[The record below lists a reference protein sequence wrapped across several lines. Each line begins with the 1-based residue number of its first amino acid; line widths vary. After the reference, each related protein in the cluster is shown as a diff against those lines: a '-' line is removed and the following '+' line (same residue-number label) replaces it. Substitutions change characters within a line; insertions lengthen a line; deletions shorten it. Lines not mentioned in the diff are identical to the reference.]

1 VITNRL
7 VITVKWG
14 HFKPSRWGQLRLSQ
28 PVQPAYRERPQARL
42 RRLQGQ
48 TFGFQTF
55 DANPST
61 RAWLITLEAEAHALA
76 GNERAA
82 LIALDAADT
91 AMASAA
97 EEDNSRRPR
106 AAFFSPARL
115 IGERG
120 VALARLQRPQAAQHV
135 LESAL
140 ASLDPEVIKTR
151 PRLMAALATAHVR
164 QGNIDEAC
172 RLGSEAL
179 DLAARQQVAPNLQ
192 DVRRLRMELE
202 PWRKT
207 RAVRE
212 LDDQL
217 ALAG

>member
-1 VITNRL
+1 VC
-7 VITVKWG
+7 
-14 HFKPSRWGQLRLSQ
+14 
-28 PVQPAYRERPQARL
+28 PAGLRERPQARL

-91 AMASAA
+91 AMTSAS
-97 EEDNSRRPR
+97 EEDSARRPR

-120 VALARLQRPQAAQHV
+120 VP
-135 LESAL
+135 
-140 ASLDPEVIKTR
+140 
-151 PRLMAALATAHVR
+151 
-164 QGNIDEAC
+164 
-172 RLGSEAL
+172 
-179 DLAARQQVAPNLQ
+179 
-192 DVRRLRMELE
+192 
-202 PWRKT
+202 
-207 RAVRE
+207 
-212 LDDQL
+212 
-217 ALAG
+217 

>member
-1 VITNRL
+1 MA
-7 VITVKWG
+7 G
-14 HFKPSRWGQLRLSQ
+14 LRHGGPLGG
-28 PVQPAYRERPQARL
+28 

-55 DANPST
+55 MPT
-61 RAWLITLEAEAHALA
+61 LRLRAWLITLEAEAHALA

-82 LIALDAADT
+82 LIALMPPT
-91 AMASAA
+91 RPWPRPP
-97 EEDNSRRPR
+97 EEDISRRPR

-115 IGERG
+115 IGERA
-120 VALARLQRPQAAQHV
+120 VALARLQRPQAAQQV

-164 QGNIDEAC
+164 QGNIDQAC
-172 RLGSEAL
+172 CPSEAL

-202 PWRKT
+202 PWR
-207 RAVRE
+207 RR
-212 LDDQL
+212 
-217 ALAG
+217 